1 MRILI
6 ADDHEIVR
14 KGVRSLLSADPE
26 CEICGEAIDGRDAV
40 TKAQDLKPDLVVMD
54 ISMPNLNGLDATR
67 KVREILPQ
75 TKVLVLSQHDSPEM
89 MRQALKAGAGAYV
102 RKSSMS
108 TDLLAGIKKLRHGE
122 AFFED
127 RAVSK
132 TKKTN
137 RPPDE
142 QTILQRATVFE
153 KELAESEERFRL
165 TFEQAAVGMALVSE
179 DGHFLRANDKLCGI
193 VAYTQKELRGM
204 TFQEITHPADLSA
217 DLAQAARVASGEIDQ
232 YLLEKRYIRKDR
244 STVWVNLT
252 VSAVRAS
259 DRKIKYFIAV
269 VEDISARK
277 AAEEQLFQ
285 TQLQLTNAAASRE
298 EEAKALARL
307 NDWTSRLLRTSNLQE
322 GLFSML
328 GGVIETLGADKGN
341 VQLFDPDR
349 GTLYIAAQCGFQED
363 FLSFFRDVSA
373 LDQSSCGRALTS
385 GERVIIED
393 VENDGAYAE
402 LREIARAAGY
412 RAVVSVPLLDVD
424 GKPLG
429 MVSTHFRSPHRP
441 TADSLRRL
449 DLYARQAASFIQ
461 RCKAEAA
468 LRESEARFRG
478 LSERLE
484 TLHAQAEL
492 QLTQLQQLFTNAP
505 AGLALLHGPE
515 HRFTFVNSEC
525 LRMSRRATIED
536 LVGKPARE
544 AMPEL
549 GSQGYLDLLDRV
561 YRTGVEYVGTENPV
575 LMGTPDGQTQQIYV
589 NFAIQPVRNATGRIE
604 GLLYHGV
611 EVTPQVAGR
620 QAIEASEQRLR
631 LSQAAAGIGS
641 WEWDPVHLA
650 VLSDEL
656 HKMFGTHQDDTL
668 FTQWRSRLH
677 PEDQERVLRLM
688 DEGYRSGEIDFA
700 YRFLHP
706 EKGLRWFRSKGRRI
720 ADQERMFGVI
730 IDVTDLKRTE
740 EALQKSEQA
749 QYQLA
754 AIVASS
760 DDAIISKHL
769 DGIITSWNA
778 AAERMFGFSA
788 QEAIGK
794 SIMMI
799 IPSHLRDHER
809 ETIKKIAAGQRIE
822 HEETVRIRKDGSS
835 IDVSVTISPVRD
847 SDGLIIGAS
856 NVTRDITV
864 RKKAEEA
871 LKEREFSGRLLQ
883 IQDQER
889 RHIARELHDSMGQ
902 LAAGISISASRIAR
916 EKSNLS
922 PQSVELLAGISD
934 LAEQLSSE
942 IRTISYLLHPPMLD
956 EMGLLSA
963 LAWYVEGFA
972 KRSNVDVKL
981 EIPAEMDRLP
991 QDYEL
996 TLFRIVQESLT
1007 NIHRHSGSS
1016 TALIRLACKPSE
1028 VVLEIRDQGHGINE
1042 ETKARLSSGESV
1054 GVGLRGMRE
1063 RIRTLGGTLKI
1074 DSDQTGTCVAA
1085 CLPLPATHPARKT
1098 D

>member
-14 KGVRSLLSADPE
+14 NGVRSLLSADPE

-75 TKVLVLSQHDSPEM
+75 TQVLVLSQHDSPEM

-108 TDLLAGIKKLRHGE
+108 TDLLAGIRRLRHGE
-122 AFFED
+122 AFFEPKI
-127 RAVSK
+127 AAH
-132 TKKTN
+132 TN
-137 RPPDE
+137 KPPDE
-142 QTILQRATVFE
+142 RTILQRAMAFE

-193 VAYTQKELRGM
+193 VGYTQKELRGM
-204 TFQEITHPADLSA
+204 TFQEITHPADLSP

-232 YLLEKRYIRKDR
+232 YFLEKRYIRKDR

-259 DRKIKYFIAV
+259 DSKIKYFIAV

-285 TQLQLTNAAASRE
+285 TQLELANTAASRQ
-298 EEAKALARL
+298 EEARALAKL

-328 GGVIETLGADKGN
+328 GGVMETLGADKGN
-341 VQLFDPDR
+341 VQLIEPGR

-363 FLSFFRDVSA
+363 FLSFFREVCA
-373 LDQSSCGRALTS
+373 VDQSSCGRALTS

-393 VENDGAYAE
+393 IEHDDAYAE
-402 LREIARAAGY
+402 LRDVARAAGY
-412 RAVVSVPLLDVD
+412 RAVISVPLLDVD

-429 MVSTHFRSPHRP
+429 MLSTHFRSPHRP
-441 TADSLRRL
+441 SADSLRRL

-525 LRMSRRATIED
+525 LRTSRRAAIEN

-544 AMPEL
+544 AIPEL
-549 GSQGYLDLLDRV
+549 VSQGYLDMLDRV

-575 LMGTPDGQTQQIYV
+575 LIETPEGKSQQIYID
-589 NFAIQPVRNATGRIE
+589 FTIQPVRNASGQIE

-611 EVTPQVAGR
+611 EVTAQVAAR
-620 QAIEASEQRLR
+620 QAVESSEQRLR

-656 HKMFGTHQDDTL
+656 HEIFGTHQDDTL
-668 FTQWRSRLH
+668 FTQWRSRVH
-677 PEDQERVLRLM
+677 PEDRERVFRLM
-688 DEGYRSGEIDFA
+688 DEGYRSGEIDFE
-700 YRFLHP
+700 YRFVHP
-706 EKGLRWFRSKGRRI
+706 VKGLRWFRSKGRRI
-720 ADQERMFGVI
+720 GNQERMFGVV
-730 IDVTDLKRTE
+730 IDVTELKRTE

-760 DDAIISKHL
+760 DDAIVSKNL
-769 DGIITSWNA
+769 DGLITSWNA
-778 AAERMFGFSA
+778 AAERMLGYTA
-788 QEAIGK
+788 EEAIGQ
-794 SIMMI
+794 SIMIVIPPHLHEHEKEI
-799 IPSHLRDHER
+799 IAKL
-809 ETIKKIAAGQRIE
+809 AAGQRVE
-822 HEETVRIRKDGSS
+822 HEETIRLRKDGSV

-847 SDGLIIGAS
+847 SDGRIVGAS

-871 LKEREFSGRLLQ
+871 IKEREFSGRLLQ
-883 IQDQER
+883 MQDQER

-902 LAAGISISASRIAR
+902 LAAGISISASRMAR
-916 EKSNLS
+916 EQSNFSPTSVKS
-922 PQSVELLAGISD
+922 
-934 LAEQLSSE
+934 LAEISELAEHLSNE

-972 KRSNVDVKL
+972 ERSNVDVKL
-981 EIPAEMDRLP
+981 EIPAKMERLP

-1016 TALIRLACKPSE
+1016 TALIRLSRTCSE
-1028 VVLEIRDQGHGINE
+1028 ILLEIRDQGHGINE
-1042 ETKARLSSGESV
+1042 ETKSRLSSGESA

-1063 RIRTLGGTLKI
+1063 RVRSVGGTLKI
-1074 DSDQTGTCVAA
+1074 DSDQNGTSVAA
-1085 CLPLPATHPARKT
+1085 CLPLHGSHP
-1098 D
+1098 DPQN

>member
-26 CEICGEAIDGRDAV
+26 CEVCGEAIDGRDAV

-75 TKVLVLSQHDSPEM
+75 TQVLVLSQHDSPEM

-127 RAVSK
+127 RVVPKANK
-132 TKKTN
+132 
-137 RPPDE
+137 PPDE
-142 QTILQRATVFE
+142 RTILHRAAAFE

-179 DGHFLRANDKLCGI
+179 DGHFLRANGKLCGI
-193 VAYTQKELRGM
+193 VGYTQKELRGM

-232 YLLEKRYIRKDR
+232 YLLEKRYIRKER
-244 STVWVNLT
+244 TIVWVNLT

-269 VEDISARK
+269 VEDITARK
-277 AAEEQLFQ
+277 TAEEKLFQ
-285 TQLQLTNAAASRE
+285 MQLQLANAAASRE
-298 EEAKALARL
+298 EEARALAKL

-363 FLSFFRDVSA
+363 FLSFFREVSSV
-373 LDQSSCGRALTS
+373 DQSSCGRALTS
-385 GERVIIED
+385 GERVIVED

-402 LREIARAAGY
+402 LRQVARAAGY
-412 RAVVSVPLLDVD
+412 RAVISVPLLDVD

-429 MVSTHFRSPHRP
+429 MVSTHFRSPHHP
-441 TADSLRRL
+441 SADSLRRL
-449 DLYARQAASFIQ
+449 DLYGRQAASFIQ

-525 LRMSRRATIED
+525 LRMSRRAKIED
-536 LVGKPARE
+536 LIGKPARE
-544 AMPEL
+544 VMPEL
-549 GSQGYLDLLDRV
+549 ESQGYLDLLDQV

-575 LMGTPDGQTQQIYV
+575 LIGTPDGQTQQIYV
-589 NFAIQPVRNATGRIE
+589 NFAIQPVRNASGQIE

-611 EVTPQVAGR
+611 EVTPQVTAR
-620 QAIEASEQRLR
+620 QAVEASEQRLR

-656 HKMFGTHQDDTL
+656 HSIFGTHQDDTL
-668 FTQWRSRLH
+668 FTQWRSRVH
-677 PEDQERVLRLM
+677 PEDQERVFRLM
-688 DEGYRSGEIDFA
+688 DEGYRSGEIDFE

-706 EKGLRWFRSKGRRI
+706 EKGLRWFRSKGRRM
-720 ADQERMFGVI
+720 ANQERMFGVV

-740 EALQKSEQA
+740 EALKKSEQA

-760 DDAIISKHL
+760 DDAVISKNL

-788 QEAIGK
+788 NEAIGQ
-794 SIMMI
+794 SIMII
-799 IPSHLRDHER
+799 IPPRLRNHEN
-809 ETIKKIAAGQRIE
+809 EVIAKIAAGERIE
-822 HEETVRIRKDGSS
+822 HEETVRLRKDGSI

-847 SDGLIIGAS
+847 SDGRIIGAS
-856 NVTRDITV
+856 NVTRDITG

-871 LKEREFSGRLLQ
+871 IKEREFSGRLLQ
-883 IQDQER
+883 MQDQER

-902 LAAGISISASRIAR
+902 LAAGISITASRMAR
-916 EKSNLS
+916 EESNLS
-922 PQSVELLAGISD
+922 PRSAKSLAEISE
-934 LAEQLSSE
+934 LAEQLSNE

-972 KRSNVDVKL
+972 KRSSVDVKF
-981 EIPAEMDRLP
+981 EMPAEMDRLP

-1016 TALIRLACKPSE
+1016 TALIRLSRTPSE
-1028 VVLEIRDQGHGINE
+1028 ILLEIRDQGHGIAE
-1042 ETKARLSSGESV
+1042 ETKSRLSSGESI

-1063 RIRTLGGTLKI
+1063 RVRSVGGALKI
-1074 DSDQTGTCVAA
+1074 DSDQNGTSVTA
-1085 CLPLPATHPARKT
+1085 CLPLRTIHCHPQN
-1098 D
+1098 